1 MKGMYLVQWDA
12 VLSYLLGRMKKETIN
27 LMDALTWAL

>member
-1 MKGMYLVQWDA
+1 MKVMYLAQWVA
-12 VLSYLLGRMKKETIN
+12 ALSYLLGRMKKETTN

>member
-1 MKGMYLVQWDA
+1 MKGMYLVQWVA
-12 VLSYLLGRMKKETIN
+12 VPSYLLGRMKTETTN